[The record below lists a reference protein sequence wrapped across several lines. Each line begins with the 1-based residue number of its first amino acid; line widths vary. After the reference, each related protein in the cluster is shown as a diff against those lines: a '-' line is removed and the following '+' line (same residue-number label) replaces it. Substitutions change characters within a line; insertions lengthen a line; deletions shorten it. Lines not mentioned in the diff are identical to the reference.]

1 MRLHFIGHHI
11 VSKITQD
18 ESDCK
23 VSILDLPTS
32 LPRFPSVTY
41 YEVDI
46 TNKTAVQ
53 KVLQQIR
60 PKVIF
65 HTACTYSLL
74 LPAETH
80 SRVNYQGTLNLLS
93 AIQDLGT
100 VKALIYHS
108 SSSVIEDG
116 YSDLLNASENLPVLY
131 SPEQKFPYPLS
142 KALAEKAVLD
152 SNCKYGFLTA
162 SIRPAGTFGEGDS
175 ETMEKLLGVAKSG
188 RANVQMGDGK
198 NVYDFVYVGNLV
210 HAHILAAKKLLVASS
225 IPEEEVNEEERVDG
239 QAFHITNDSPWLFWD
254 FTRAVA
260 KEAGFEVKKE
270 DIKTI
275 PRWMGMLMAIFAE
288 WWVWIFSG
296 GRRESNFQ
304 RNGVRYSTLNRTLNI
319 GKARKKLGYRPIW
332 SMEEGLRRSVG
343 WYRERGELR

>member
-1 MRLHFIGHHI
+1 GSILSDI
-11 VSKITQD
+11 VSKILQD
-18 ESDCK
+18 DLTCTIS
-23 VSILDLPTS
+23 VLDLPTS
-32 LPRFPSVTY
+32 LPRLSSVTY
-41 YEVDI
+41 HEADI
-46 TNKTAVQ
+46 TDKIAVQ
-53 KVLQQIR
+53 KALQQVQ

-65 HTACTYSLL
+65 YAACTCSLL

-80 SRVNYQGTLNLLS
+80 SRVNHEGTLNLLS

-116 YSDLLNASENLPVLY
+116 YSDLLNASETRPVLFF
-131 SPEQKFPYPLS
+131 PDQKFPYPLS

-152 SNCKYGFLTA
+152 ANRKYGFLTA

-175 ETMEKLLGVAKSG
+175 ETMEKLLGVAKGG

-198 NVYDFVYVGNLV
+198 NVYDFLYVGNLV
-210 HAHILAAKKLLVASS
+210 HAHILAARKLLLASS
-225 IPEEEVNEEERVDG
+225 ILEDEIEDEEKVDG
-239 QAFHITNDSPWLFWD
+239 ESFHITNDSPWLFWD
-254 FTRAVA
+254 FTRVVA
-260 KEAGFEVKKE
+260 KEVGLEVKKE
-270 DIKTI
+270 NIRTV

-288 WWVWIFSG
+288 WWVWIFSS

-304 RNGVRYSTLNRTLNI
+304 RNGVRYSTLNRTLDI
-319 GKARKKLGYRPIW
+319 GKAKRRLGYRPIW

-343 WYRERGELR
+343 WYRERGELK